1 MAGPLTNILL
11 CLAGMLIMGVY
22 SLVIGISA
30 PVEIFASND
39 IVIQFWML
47 FCMIN
52 IGLAV
57 FNLIPIY
64 PLDGYRILKIISP
77 RFGYRLEK
85 NGQIISIVMLLLILG
100 PGRNIIGNYISTVSQ
115 TIFNFF
121 FIVMSQIFF

>member
-1 MAGPLTNILL
+1 
-11 CLAGMLIMGVY
+11 MLIMGVY
-22 SLVIGISA
+22 SLLIGISS
-30 PVEIFASND
+30 PVELFASTD
-39 IVIQFWML
+39 IVIQFRML

-85 NGQIISIVMLLLILG
+85 NGQIISIVMLLLIMG
-100 PGRNIIGNYISTVSQ
+100 PGRHIIGNYISTVSQ